1 MEMRKAKMKKTK
13 VIINLIVII
22 LIWLGIF
29 ASGLWYGTVVYGD
42 YVEELQQEQE
52 LLKREVQAFTKVS
65 DPKTIRLYVKEF
77 NKILDDITFLGKI
90 VESGQISAELLDLYF
105 KEYGDKL
112 ESVNGRIKRLDT
124 ELGKFGVGLKWSSLS
139 QADEIIV
146 ISQDK
151 NAVNLAL
158 RRISYPHIKRTDTLK
173 LLTKTGRD
181 ILHYNDAM
189 ESLGHS
195 SITTTQNYLKS
206 LENKEAI
213 SNTMMDF

>member
-1 MEMRKAKMKKTK
+1 MKKTK

-29 ASGLWYGTVVYGD
+29 ASGLWYGTIVYGD

-65 DPKTIRLYVKEF
+65 DPKTIRLYVKEL

-90 VESGQISAELLDLYF
+90 VESGQISAESLDLYF

-124 ELGKFGVGLKWSSLS
+124 ELTELDFKFKEQVTRLT
-139 QADEIIV
+139 AETD
-146 ISQDK
+146 D
-151 NAVNLAL
+151 NLELIDAL
-158 RRISYPHIKRTDTLK
+158 NEEDVKRTAESDEQFMK
-173 LLTKTGRD
+173 IVRD
-181 ILHYNDAM
+181 LD
-189 ESLGHS
+189 
-195 SITTTQNYLKS
+195 SIKVMING
-206 LENKEAI
+206 LEDSKINK
-213 SNTMMDF
+213 FW